1 MTVTATTD
9 GDGDV
14 VGLMAACLDNDEEAW
29 RELFSVCYPCA
40 RRVAMAPPFL
50 FSAEDAEDIVQ
61 EALVDLYK
69 TIKTVRNPKAFVSVA
84 AHNKCVDRLRKKKI
98 PLVSLPD
105 MENLPG
111 GDTLRPIQVDVVGAP
126 AVLRL
131 RGILAGIQERWSELL
146 YLRYFEELEYAAI
159 GERLGM
165 PTNQVGVYLTRAL
178 ATLRDEIKRNSG
190 LWNELRELFL

>member
-1 MTVTATTD
+1 MTEATG
-9 GDGDV
+9 GDGEAAR
-14 VGLMAACLDNDEEAW
+14 LLAACLKGDEEAW
-29 RELFSVCYPCA
+29 QELFALCYPCA
-40 RRVAMAPPFL
+40 RRVAMAPPFF

-69 TIKTVRNPKAFVSVA
+69 AVRTVRSPKAFVSVA
-84 AHNKCVDRLRKKKI
+84 AHNKCVDRLRKKKL

-105 MENLPG
+105 LENLRGTDPV
-111 GDTLRPIQVDVVGAP
+111 RPLPADVAGAP

-131 RGILAGIQERWSELL
+131 RGILTGIRERWSELL

-178 ATLRDEIKRNSG
+178 ATLRDEIKRDSG

>member
-1 MTVTATTD
+1 MADAAAGGSEEVTR
-9 GDGDV
+9 
-14 VGLMAACLDNDEEAW
+14 LLAACLNNDEEAW
-29 RELFSVCYPCA
+29 LELFSMCYPCA
-40 RRVAMAPPFL
+40 KRVAMAPPFL

-69 TIKTVRNPKAFVSVA
+69 AIKTVRSPKAFISVA

-98 PLVSLPD
+98 PLVPLLD
-105 MENLPG
+105 LENLHG
-111 GDTLRPIQVDVVGAP
+111 TDALRPMPVDLAGSP
-126 AVLRL
+126 AVVRL
-131 RGILAGIQERWSELL
+131 RGILTGIQERWSELL

-190 LWNELRELFL
+190 LWEELRELFL